1 MEYEVH
7 ITMDHVPDKLS
18 LQVFLNSYNWSY
30 SAIDGDP
37 LLGPKVFHY
46 ATKHYDPAVHD
57 VIYVLQRTESLIE
70 LLKQQ
75 GCSVVRHK
83 VELVVFDSR
92 KRGLNGGL

>member
-7 ITMDHVPDKLS
+7 ITMDYVPDKLS

-37 LLGPKVFHY
+37 LLGPKVFCY

-57 VIYVLQRTESLIE
+57 VVYVLQRTEALIE

-75 GCSVVRHK
+75 GCNVVRHK
-83 VELVVFDSR
+83 IELVVFDSR
-92 KRGLNGGL
+92 KRTTHG

>member
-18 LQVFLNSYNWSY
+18 TQVFLTSYNWSY

-37 LLGPKVFHY
+37 HLGPRVFHY
-46 ATKHYDPAVHD
+46 ATKHYDADVHD
-57 VIYVLQRTESLIE
+57 LRYVLQRTEDLIE
-70 LLKQQ
+70 LLTKQK
-75 GCSVVRHK
+75 CSVVRHK

-92 KRGLNGGL
+92 KRKATL

>member
-7 ITMDHVPDKLS
+7 ITMDYVSDKLS

-37 LLGPKVFHY
+37 LLGPGVFHY
-46 ATKHYDPAVHD
+46 ATKHYDADIHD
-57 VIYVLQRTESLIE
+57 LRYVLSRAEE
-70 LLKQQ
+70 LMALLAIQ
-75 GCSVVRHK
+75 GNSVTRHK

-92 KRGLNGGL
+92 KRKAAS

>member
-7 ITMDHVPDKLS
+7 ITMEHVPDKLS

-37 LLGPKVFHY
+37 HLGPKVFHY
-46 ATKHYDPAVHD
+46 ATKHYDADIHD
-57 VIYVLQRTESLIE
+57 LRYVLQRTEDLIV
-70 LLKQQ
+70 LLQQ
-75 GCSVVRHK
+75 NGATVVRHK

-92 KRGLNGGL
+92 KRLTNG

>member
-7 ITMDHVPDKLS
+7 ITMEHVPDKLS

-37 LLGPKVFHY
+37 HLGPKVFHY
-46 ATKHYDPAVHD
+46 ATKHYDADSHD
-57 VIYVLQRTESLIE
+57 LRYVLQRTEDLID
-70 LLKQQ
+70 LLKKWN
-75 GCSVVRHK
+75 CEVVRHK

-92 KRGLNGGL
+92 KRSVS